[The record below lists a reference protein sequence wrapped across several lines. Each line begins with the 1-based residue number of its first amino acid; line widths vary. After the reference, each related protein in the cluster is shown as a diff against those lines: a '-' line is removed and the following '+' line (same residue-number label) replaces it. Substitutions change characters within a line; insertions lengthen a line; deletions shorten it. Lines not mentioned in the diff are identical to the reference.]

1 VKDDYSQ
8 LCVAYVFTFITTIV
22 GYISIFYFWRGTRTW
37 FDFSGKHEMADMG
50 YSQLNKHCVLLKG
63 IPKHM
68 SPVEATDHIK
78 RVLNKVDLR
87 TSQEKL
93 KDEQILKSKR
103 ILEKEEQDKKKM
115 AEAEGNLLNQKNEAA
130 IVA

>member
-1 VKDDYSQ
+1 
-8 LCVAYVFTFITTIV
+8 
-22 GYISIFYFWRGTRTW
+22 
-37 FDFSGKHEMADMG
+37 MADMG